1 MGLVNNY
8 AAAFLIPFPLGVWR
22 DELTV
27 GEAGARAG
35 IPEPQQRDDGS
46 LPDVTVT
53 PSGPQTPGTE
63 LQLQWVAPGF
73 APSAGYVVR
82 EASDNDWQGRDTPLL
97 GVSGDALVADALG
110 TTTRLLPH
118 GVALPTGTRILT
130 FQSTITGVSRSV
142 SVAYRTP
149 GATSWTTVTVASGLS
164 TSYPV
169 HPCLLV
175 VEGSVLLFHWNVDTA
190 STTAQIDVYQSL
202 DGGATWRRYQRSVLP
217 DVITAAT
224 ATGAGTAGYL
234 LGRLR
239 GGYLRGQL
247 FLSAHLTLA
256 NTSNT
261 TDPNEVVRQYVSA
274 DRGATLVL
282 VDEVGQMGRQDIAVW
297 DGRLFFAYASTDQ
310 FAYCRVLAN
319 AWTPLSTVPDDAD
332 FQYTASVVSTV
343 SGADPDIYF
352 SDSADIALAVLEGGI
367 YLLVRTADGDASCEI
382 IRWAGTVTDRNI
394 QPMGTGGAG
403 SGYGAWWCQDLGSGA
418 ATDYPTQFC
427 AWGWRGRIQVAYV
440 PESSSGS
447 FDDQLFLLELGGNA
461 TLNSPYNRRF
471 HGDIYQAGWDRT
483 YVPTSLP
490 SVPRYG
496 WTSTGAGT
504 ASITTTPS
512 WLRLTT
518 SASQRYFTYTVTSE
532 PGEIRMGI
540 FMRQVSGGAVSA
552 NTLACGLRWGG
563 TGKGFQV
570 EIRMSGTQA
579 RLRDVNGASDFA
591 TVTVDVSGGCYI
603 MLAVSDSGN
612 CTAGVAPL
620 GEQHERKYQMLANG
634 DAMTDDGGGGGTDC
648 VFMFGHRGSGTA
660 TSEWA
665 FVGIADDASFAAVT
679 ALGDGQDNPEDLQP
693 IPTGL
698 GVPNYAGES
707 VYVLA
712 RGGPAWVGDQIN
724 IPAAAAYGARRALVR
739 GWDGDARADR
749 GGLYPSPATG
759 FLGSVTGSPSDY
771 RLPFRLPS
779 RAEERIVRGFLAL
792 HLERPNFASVALQGY
807 TGSAWSTL
815 ATCTC
820 SVGSLSFARTGA
832 RVRPT
837 AANATYLRTNE
848 LAGGYAILD
857 DSLGTVRVR
866 PILRNTSGPWGTGT
880 VGPIPTI
887 ELDPDTVTGLDPSSG
902 TLTIIYP
909 RATLLLPRATTVS
922 YAAYALLWSAAPA
935 VTNCYVSS
943 GDPNYAVGKA
953 VIGELWAFEPTD
965 WGMTRARESLTELTQ
980 LDNGRTTAKVKG
992 PAARR
997 YELPFTC
1004 ARMES
1009 VAAGITTGSGWVLE
1023 TGGATAGMTGQ
1034 EAEILDGLLDELEGG
1049 AIPGVYVPVIT
1060 KDGGT
1065 RTLLGAQAGI
1075 YGRMTSQDSTWNL
1088 EYGSEI
1094 LGTWNGSRFVWQE
1107 ER

>member
-8 AAAFLIPFPLGVWR
+8 AAAFLIPFSLGVWR
-22 DELTV
+22 DELTT

-73 APSAGYVVR
+73 APTSGYVVR
-82 EASDNDWQGRDTPLL
+82 EASDTTWQGRDTPLL
-97 GVSGDALVADALG
+97 GIAGDALVADAVG
-110 TTTRLLPH
+110 STTRLLPH
-118 GVALPTGTRILT
+118 GVTLPDGTRIVT
-130 FQSTITGVSRSV
+130 YQSTVTGVSRAV
-142 SVAYRTP
+142 GVAYRAP

-164 TSYPV
+164 TAYPV

-190 STTAQIDVYQSL
+190 ATTAQIDVYQSL

-217 DVITAAT
+217 DLITAAT

-239 GGYLRGQL
+239 VGYLRGQL
-247 FLSAHLTLA
+247 LLTAHLTLA
-256 NTSNT
+256 DTNSAG
-261 TDPNEVVRQYVSA
+261 PNEVVRQYASA
-274 DRGATLVL
+274 DRAATLVL
-282 VDEVGQMGRQDIAVW
+282 VDEVGQMGRQDIAIW
-297 DGRLFFAYASTDQ
+297 DGRLFIAYVSTNQ
-310 FAYCRVLAN
+310 LAYCRLLAN
-319 AWTPLSTVPDDAD
+319 AWTPLSTVADDDAFLHD
-332 FQYTASVVSTV
+332 ATAIATV
-343 SGADPDIYF
+343 TGVDPDFYF
-352 SDSADIALAVLEGGI
+352 SNVPDIALAVLEGGI
-367 YLLVRTADGDASCEI
+367 YFLARTADNDKSCEI
-382 IRWAGTVTDRNI
+382 VRWLGTVADRNI
-394 QPMGTGGAG
+394 QPMGVGGSG
-403 SGYGAWWCQDLGSGA
+403 SGYGSWWCQDLGGGA

-440 PESSSGS
+440 PESDAGTY
-447 FDDQLFLLELGGNA
+447 DDQLFLLELGGNA
-461 TLNSPYNRRF
+461 SLNSPYNRRF

-483 YVPTSLP
+483 WAATSLP
-490 SVPRYG
+490 SATRYG
-496 WTSTGAGT
+496 WTSHGTGT
-504 ASITTTPS
+504 ADITTTAG
-512 WLRLTT
+512 WMRLTT
-518 SASQRYFTYTVTSE
+518 TGDQKYFTYTVTSE

-540 FMRQVSGGAVSA
+540 FMRQVSGGAVSSRA
-552 NTLACGLRWGG
+552 LACGLRWGG
-563 TGKGFQV
+563 VGKAFEV
-570 EIRMSGTQA
+570 EIRVSGTQA
-579 RLRDVNGASDFA
+579 RLRDVNGASDVA
-591 TVTVDVSGGCYI
+591 TVTVDASGGCYVL
-603 MLAVSDSGN
+603 LAVSDSGN

-620 GEQHERKYQMLANG
+620 GEGHERKYQELANG
-634 DAMTDDGGGGGTDC
+634 DAMTDDAGAGGTDC
-648 VFMFGHRGSGTA
+648 VFMFGHRANGTV

-665 FVGIADDASFAAVT
+665 FVGLGSDATFAAT
-679 ALGDGQDNPEDLQP
+679 TTLADGQDNPDDLQP
-693 IPTGL
+693 IPNGM
-698 GVPNYAGES
+698 GVPSFVGEGVS
-707 VYVLA
+707 VLT

-724 IPAAAAYGARRALVR
+724 IPAAAAYGARRALAR
-739 GWDGDARADR
+739 GWSGDDRTDR

-759 FLGSVTGSPSDY
+759 YLSAVTGSPAAY

-792 HLERPNFASVALQGY
+792 HLERPNFAAVSLQGY
-807 TGSAWSTL
+807 TGAAWSTL

-837 AANATYLRTNE
+837 ASNATYLRTNE
-848 LAGGYAILD
+848 VAGGFAIMD
-857 DSLGTVRVR
+857 DGGGTIKVR
-866 PILRNTSGPWGTGT
+866 PILRNASGPWGTGT
-880 VGPIPTI
+880 VGTIPTL
-887 ELDPDTVTGLDPSSG
+887 ELDPATLDGTEPTSG

-922 YAAYALLWSAAPA
+922 YSAFALLWSAAPA
-935 VTNCYVSS
+935 TTNCYVSS

-965 WGMTRARESLTELTQ
+965 WGMTRAREALTDLTQ
-980 LDNGRTTAKVKG
+980 LDNGRTAARVRG

-1009 VAAGITTGSGWVLE
+1009 VAVGITTGSGWVLE

-1049 AIPGVYVPVIT
+1049 AVPGVYLPVIR

-1075 YGRMTSQDSTWNL
+1075 YGRLTSQESSWNL
-1088 EYGSEI
+1088 EHGDEL
-1094 LGTWNGSRFVWQE
+1094 LGTWNGARPVWQE